1 MDAITIKHAGA
12 MPAPTWGWLKMN
24 DTQIAIP
31 AGMARG
37 GDIVVEAAQEL
48 TSTAL
53 SFEGAVAA
61 LQERVDAARDDAQDS
76 RACIQAVQEQHAP
89 GDDLGDLNI
98 PALSTYQER
107 ACKEELANDVAGAFA
122 TGMGIDTRSYLNF
135 SAGETLVLGCAEGTE
150 ETATI
155 RVRGEQGTT
164 VAASID
170 AVAEAGAHLTLA
182 ISLDG
187 EADAASAEPG
197 LVGSE
202 LRVFAGENARVD
214 VTVYT
219 TCDAPFTAI
228 DDSGYVLDRNAHPY
242 VYAQQWG
249 VQEADTTLAEVGDE
263 VHAIIE
269 SDLDVLMLQRK
280 RNGATVADYPP
291 ESELV
296 TTERINKVAGALTSY
311 MALSVYGLD
320 VGANEYGG
328 AVADMKLAYR
338 LIEPAGSPVSA
349 AIGIFE
355 GVARGHSL
363 LGALAH
369 RVTRTA
375 PVRAGNLNHYAW
387 ENPFTGQVS
396 HESFPE
402 VFDRALDDYAHTA
415 ELFMEGAAM
424 ELVTEGLDYSG
435 KQA

>member
-1 MDAITIKHAGA
+1 
-12 MPAPTWGWLKMN
+12 MPALITHHLFGEESMCRLPQGIIATEDERCAFLIANQGPDPFFFHVRTPNLKSCMSLGHRMHSER
-24 DTQIAIP
+24 TPEQ
-31 AGMARG
+31 
-37 GDIVVEAAQEL
+37 L
-48 TSTAL
+48 
-53 SFEGAVAA
+53 AA
-61 LQERVDAARDDAQDS
+61 LRSGVEHLNQHDVGVG
-76 RACIQAVQEQHAP
+76 RA
-89 GDDLGDLNI
+89 
-98 PALSTYQER
+98 
-107 ACKEELANDVAGAFA
+107 F
-122 TGMGIDTRSYLNF
+122 
-135 SAGETLVLGCAEGTE
+135 VLGLL
-150 ETATI
+150 
-155 RVRGEQGTT
+155 
-164 VAASID
+164 S
-170 AVAEAGAHLTLA
+170 H
-182 ISLDG
+182 
-187 EADAASAEPG
+187 
-197 LVGSE
+197 
-202 LRVFAGENARVD
+202 
-214 VTVYT
+214 
-219 TCDAPFTAI
+219 
-228 DDSGYVLDRNAHPY
+228 YVLDRNAHPY

-249 VQEADTTLAEVGDE
+249 VQEADTTLAEAGDE

>member
-48 TSTAL
+48 TSTSL

-61 LQERVDAARDDAQDS
+61 LQERDTRSRVDAQDT
-76 RACIQAVQEQHAP
+76 RACIQAVQEQHTP

-107 ACKEELANDVAGAFA
+107 ACKEELANDVSAAFT

-135 SAGETLVLGCAEGTE
+135 SAGETLTLGCAEGTE

-155 RVRGEQGTT
+155 RVSGEQGAT

-170 AVAEAGAHLTLA
+170 AIAEAGAHLTLA

-228 DDSGYVLDRNAHPY
+228 DDSGYVLDRNARVTVRHVVLGGGVTATGMAVDLRSDDARVDIDTRYLAAGTETRDFNY
-242 VYAQQWG
+242 VVRHRGKKTISNIMANG
-249 VQEADTTLAEVGDE
+249 VLAGTSKKCLRGTIDLVHGCKGSEGTERETVLIADKGVDNKTVPTILCDE
-263 VHAIIE
+263 
-269 SDLDVLMLQRK
+269 DDVAG
-280 RNGATVADYPP
+280 NHGATIGHVRPEQLFYLMSRGVSAEAAEKLFMVAKLED
-291 ESELV
+291 
-296 TTERINKVAGALTSY
+296 AALTAPDDE
-311 MALSVYGLD
+311 MRAQVIRLG
-320 VGANEYGG
+320 NELI
-328 AVADMKLAYR
+328 DSFEEDLA
-338 LIEPAGSPVSA
+338 
-349 AIGIFE
+349 
-355 GVARGHSL
+355 
-363 LGALAH
+363 
-369 RVTRTA
+369 
-375 PVRAGNLNHYAW
+375 
-387 ENPFTGQVS
+387 
-396 HESFPE
+396 
-402 VFDRALDDYAHTA
+402 
-415 ELFMEGAAM
+415 
-424 ELVTEGLDYSG
+424 
-435 KQA
+435 

>member
-48 TSTAL
+48 TSTSL

-61 LQERVDAARDDAQDS
+61 LQERVDAARGNAQDT

-98 PALSTYQER
+98 PALSSYQER
-107 ACKEELANDVAGAFA
+107 ACKEELANDVAAAFT

-135 SAGETLVLGCAEGTE
+135 SAGETLTLGCAEGTE

-155 RVRGEQGTT
+155 RVCGEQGAN

-170 AVAEAGAHLTLA
+170 AIAEANAHLTLA

-228 DDSGYVLDRNAHPY
+228 DDSGYVLDRNARVTVRHVVLGGGITATGMAVDLRSDDARVDIDTRYLAAGTETRDFNY
-242 VYAQQWG
+242 VVRHRGKKTISNIIANG
-249 VQEADTTLAEVGDE
+249 VLAGTSKKCLRGTIDLVHGCKGSAGTERETVLIADKGVDNKTVPTILCDE
-263 VHAIIE
+263 
-269 SDLDVLMLQRK
+269 DDVAG
-280 RNGATVADYPP
+280 NHGATIGHVRPEQLFYLMSRGVSAEAAEKLFMVAKLED
-291 ESELV
+291 
-296 TTERINKVAGALTSY
+296 AALTAPDDE
-311 MALSVYGLD
+311 MRAQVIRLG
-320 VGANEYGG
+320 NELI
-328 AVADMKLAYR
+328 DSFEEDLA
-338 LIEPAGSPVSA
+338 
-349 AIGIFE
+349 
-355 GVARGHSL
+355 
-363 LGALAH
+363 
-369 RVTRTA
+369 
-375 PVRAGNLNHYAW
+375 
-387 ENPFTGQVS
+387 
-396 HESFPE
+396 
-402 VFDRALDDYAHTA
+402 
-415 ELFMEGAAM
+415 
-424 ELVTEGLDYSG
+424 
-435 KQA
+435 

>member
-1 MDAITIKHAGA
+1 
-12 MPAPTWGWLKMN
+12 MPALITHHLFGEESMCRLPQGIISTEDERCAFLIANQGPDPFFFHVRTPNLKSCMSLGHRMHSER
-24 DTQIAIP
+24 TPEQ
-31 AGMARG
+31 
-37 GDIVVEAAQEL
+37 L
-48 TSTAL
+48 
-53 SFEGAVAA
+53 AA
-61 LQERVDAARDDAQDS
+61 LRSGVEHLNQHDAGVG
-76 RACIQAVQEQHAP
+76 RA
-89 GDDLGDLNI
+89 
-98 PALSTYQER
+98 
-107 ACKEELANDVAGAFA
+107 F
-122 TGMGIDTRSYLNF
+122 
-135 SAGETLVLGCAEGTE
+135 VLGLL
-150 ETATI
+150 
-155 RVRGEQGTT
+155 
-164 VAASID
+164 S
-170 AVAEAGAHLTLA
+170 H
-182 ISLDG
+182 
-187 EADAASAEPG
+187 
-197 LVGSE
+197 
-202 LRVFAGENARVD
+202 
-214 VTVYT
+214 
-219 TCDAPFTAI
+219 
-228 DDSGYVLDRNAHPY
+228 YVLDRNAHPY

-249 VQEADTTLAEVGDE
+249 VQEADTTLAEAGDE

-296 TTERINKVAGALTSY
+296 TTGRINKVAGALTSY

-355 GVARGHSL
+355 GMARGHSL

>member
-48 TSTAL
+48 TSTSL

-61 LQERVDAARDDAQDS
+61 LQERVDTARGDAQDA

-107 ACKEELANDVAGAFA
+107 ACKEELANDVSAAFT

-135 SAGETLVLGCAEGTE
+135 AAGETLTLGCAEGTAQ
-150 ETATI
+150 TATI
-155 RVRGEQGTT
+155 RVSGEQGAT

-170 AVAEAGAHLTLA
+170 AVAETGAHLTLA

-187 EADAASAEPG
+187 EADAASDEPG

-228 DDSGYVLDRNAHPY
+228 DDSGYVLDRNARVTVRHVVLGGGVTATGMAVDLRSDDARVDIDTRYLAAGTETRDFNY
-242 VYAQQWG
+242 VVRHRGKKTISNIMANG
-249 VQEADTTLAEVGDE
+249 VLAGTSKKCLRGTIDLVHGCKGSEGTERETVLIADKGVDNKTVPTILCDE
-263 VHAIIE
+263 
-269 SDLDVLMLQRK
+269 DDVAG
-280 RNGATVADYPP
+280 NHGATIGHVRPEQLFYLMSRGVSAEAAEKLFMVAKLED
-291 ESELV
+291 
-296 TTERINKVAGALTSY
+296 AALTAPDDE
-311 MALSVYGLD
+311 MRAQVIRLGNALIDSFEED
-320 VGANEYGG
+320 
-328 AVADMKLAYR
+328 LA
-338 LIEPAGSPVSA
+338 
-349 AIGIFE
+349 
-355 GVARGHSL
+355 
-363 LGALAH
+363 
-369 RVTRTA
+369 
-375 PVRAGNLNHYAW
+375 
-387 ENPFTGQVS
+387 
-396 HESFPE
+396 
-402 VFDRALDDYAHTA
+402 
-415 ELFMEGAAM
+415 
-424 ELVTEGLDYSG
+424 
-435 KQA
+435 